1 MYLGNAETDDAIFI
15 IVFRMFLMKKINEPD
30 EMRRKDVL

>member
-1 MYLGNAETDDAIFI
+1 MYLGNTQTDDAIFI
-15 IVFRMFLMKKINEPD
+15 IVFMFLLKKNNEPD